1 MAKSS
6 NNKPPGKG
14 KAVKKTGP
22 SFVAQ
27 NIESAQMPGIME
39 PINHIPYVDIFST
52 GNNVVIEV
60 EMPGVRFEDI
70 DVTIFENTLNI
81 KADKYECF
89 EEKNINYIC
98 MERTYGKIFRAVE
111 IPVPVNTRHIEAN
124 YTNGILKITI
134 PIVEDK
140 RGKPRHVPIKSS

>member
-6 NNKPPGKG
+6 GNKPSGKN
-14 KAVKKTGP
+14 KAQKNTTLD
-22 SFVAQ
+22 FVAH
-27 NIESAQMPGIME
+27 NVESAQMTGTLE

-60 EMPGVRFEDI
+60 EIPGVRFEDI

-111 IPVPVNTRHIEAN
+111 IPVPVNTHHIEAN

-140 RGKPRHVPIKSS
+140 RGKPRHVPIKTS